1 MAPGLNS
8 LFGCPSPTDVH
19 ARTRGPVSMFGI
31 EIGIG
36 VEFIAGY
43 EAALAAMIK
52 SLILTAGCHHA
63 FPVKGM
69 SHGFNAAGTCV

>member
-1 MAPGLNS
+1 
-8 LFGCPSPTDVH
+8 
-19 ARTRGPVSMFGI
+19 MFGI